1 MFAIYKRELKAYFI
15 SPIGYLFAA
24 NFLAISGLIF
34 SICTLQQQE
43 NSNVSNYFNYLIY
56 AFAILLP
63 LLTMKSLSE
72 ERKTKSEQLLM
83 TSPVS
88 ISGIILGKYLAA
100 LTVFTAV
107 LACNSLNFILLDK
120 FSSNSEGITNGALIA
135 SNLIC
140 LFFIGAL
147 FLAIG
152 MFFSSLTEDALVS
165 AIGAIDVIFIMLAVN
180 FLSDI
185 TIPWLKAVVDFISIL
200 ARYQPFA
207 YGILDITS
215 IIYYVSIAAVFL
227 FFTVRVY
234 ERRRWA

>member
-1 MFAIYKRELKAYFI
+1 MFAIYKRELRSYFI
-15 SPIGYLFAA
+15 SPVGYLFAA
-24 NFLAISGLIF
+24 NFLMISGLLF
-34 SICTLQQQE
+34 SICTLQRQ
-43 NSNVSNYFNYLIY
+43 SDSSVGTYFNYLIY
-56 AFAILLP
+56 AFAVLLP

-83 TSPVS
+83 TSPVTVT
-88 ISGIILGKYLAA
+88 GIVLGKYLAA
-100 LTVFTAV
+100 LTVFAAV
-107 LACNSLNFILLDK
+107 LAVNSLNFTLLAM
-120 FSSNSEGITNGALIA
+120 FGTPNVELIF

-152 MFFSSLTEDALVS
+152 IFFSSLTEDALIS
-165 AIGAIDVIFIMLAVN
+165 AIASIDVIFALLAIN

-185 TIPWLKAVVDFISIL
+185 SIGWVKSLVSWFSVL
-200 ARYQPFA
+200 ARYEPFT

-215 IIYYVSIAAVFL
+215 IVFYLSLAATFI

>member
-15 SPIGYLFAA
+15 APIGYLFTA
-24 NFLAISGLIF
+24 NFLAISGLLF
-34 SICTLQQQE
+34 SICTLQRQTD
-43 NSNVSNYFNYLIY
+43 SSVGDYFKYLIY

-72 ERKTKSEQLLM
+72 ERKTKSEQILM

-88 ISGIILGKYLAA
+88 VGGLIMGKYFAA
-100 LTVFTAV
+100 LTVFAAV
-107 LACNSLNFILLDK
+107 LLCNSLNFFLLARYGTPNGRLIL
-120 FSSNSEGITNGALIA
+120 

-152 MFFSSLTEDALVS
+152 MFFSSLTEDSLVS
-165 AIGAIDVIFIMLAVN
+165 AIASIDVIFVMLAVN

-185 TIPWLKAVVDFISIL
+185 SIGWIKKTVEFFSIL
-200 ARYQPFA
+200 ARYKPFT
-207 YGILDITS
+207 YGVLDIGS
-215 IIYYVSIAAVFL
+215 VVYYVSITAVFL
-227 FFTVRVY
+227 FFAVRVY

>member
-1 MFAIYKRELKAYFI
+1 MFAIYKRELKGYFI
-15 SPIGYLFAA
+15 SPIGYLFTA
-24 NFLAISGLIF
+24 NFLAVSGLLF
-34 SICTLQQQE
+34 SICTLQRQS
-43 NSNVSNYFNYLIY
+43 NSSVSDYFQYLIY

-88 ISGIILGKYLAA
+88 VGGMIMGKYFAA
-100 LTVFTAV
+100 LTVFAAV
-107 LACNSLNFILLDK
+107 LLCNSLNFFLLETYG
-120 FSSNSEGITNGALIA
+120 NPNVALLA

-165 AIGAIDVIFIMLAVN
+165 AIGSIDTIFIMLAVS

-185 TIPWLKAVVDFISIL
+185 SVPWIKSVVDFISIL
-200 ARYQPFA
+200 SRYEPFT

-215 IIYYVSIAAVFL
+215 VIYYVSIAAVFL

>member
-1 MFAIYKRELKAYFI
+1 MFAIYKRELKGYFI
-15 SPIGYLFAA
+15 SPIGYLFVA
-24 NFLAISGLIF
+24 NFLAISGLLF
-34 SICTLQQQE
+34 SICTLQRQ
-43 NSNVSNYFNYLIY
+43 SDSSVADYFQYLIY

-88 ISGIILGKYLAA
+88 VGGMIMGKYFAA
-100 LTVFTAV
+100 LTVFGAV
-107 LACNSLNFILLDK
+107 LLCNSLNFLLLEK
-120 FSSNSEGITNGALIA
+120 YGEPNVRLIFSSL
-135 SNLIC
+135 LC

-152 MFFSSLTEDALVS
+152 IFFSSLTEDTLIA
-165 AIGAIDVIFIMLAVN
+165 AITSIDVIFVMLAVN

-185 TIPWLKAVVDFISIL
+185 SISWLKKVVDWISIL
-200 ARYQPFA
+200 ARYEPFT

-227 FFTVRVY
+227 FLAVRVY

>member
-15 SPIGYLFAA
+15 SPIGYLFVG
-24 NFLAISGLIF
+24 NFLAVSGLLF
-34 SICTLQQQE
+34 SICTLQRQE
-43 NSNVSNYFNYLIY
+43 SSSVADYFQYLIY

-72 ERKTKSEQLLM
+72 ERRTKSEQLLM

-88 ISGIILGKYLAA
+88 VTGIIVGKYLAA
-100 LTVFTAV
+100 LSVFGAV
-107 LACNSLNFILLDK
+107 LLANSLNFVLLEKFGNANGTLIL
-120 FSSNSEGITNGALIA
+120 

-147 FLAIG
+147 FLAVGI
-152 MFFSSLTEDALVS
+152 FFSSLTEDTLVS
-165 AIGAIDVIFIMLAVN
+165 AITSMDVIFVMLAVN

-185 TIPWLKAVVDFISIL
+185 SISWVKKIVDFISVL
-200 ARYQPFA
+200 ARYEPFT
-207 YGILDITS
+207 YGILDVTS
-215 IIYYVSIAAVFL
+215 IIYYVSLAAVFL
-227 FFTVRVY
+227 FFAVRVY